1 MNHQSAPAQQLLR
14 EVLMGHQPTQE
25 EAADLFGAL
34 IAGDFHDIE
43 ISALLATLRTR
54 AETAAELAGAAQ
66 AFLAAAITV
75 PTKLRCLDSAGTG
88 GDRAGTINISTAA
101 ALAVAS
107 QGVKMAKHGNR
118 SVSSLTGSADVLQ
131 ALGVPVDL
139 TPQQAAQSLET
150 HHFAFLFAPNYH
162 PAIARV
168 MTVRR
173 TLAVPTLFNLI
184 GPILAPAP
192 LKAQLMGVAN
202 PEVGELVA
210 QTLAKLDRPHAL
222 VVTGSGLDEI
232 AVHGPTQ
239 VWEIREGE
247 VDRYQISPQDMGL
260 TTHSLT
266 DLKGGEPQVNAQI
279 LRQALSGQGNRAQRD
294 AIASNAGALAYLDGR
309 ADNLKDAVQW
319 AGEVVD
325 SGVGAQHLEHLA
337 TAGCEVEGISA

>member
-1 MNHQSAPAQQLLR
+1 M
-14 EVLMGHQPTQE
+14 
-25 EAADLFGAL
+25 
-34 IAGDFHDIE
+34 
-43 ISALLATLRTR
+43 
-54 AETAAELAGAAQ
+54 
-66 AFLAAAITV
+66 
-75 PTKLRCLDSAGTG
+75 
-88 GDRAGTINISTAA
+88 
-101 ALAVAS
+101 
-107 QGVKMAKHGNR
+107 
-118 SVSSLTGSADVLQ
+118 LQ

-210 QTLAKLDRPHAL
+210 QTLAKLGRPHAL

-279 LRQALSGQGNRAQRD
+279 LRQALSGLGNRAQRD
-294 AIASNAGALAYLDGR
+294 AIALNAGALAYLDGR
-309 ADNLKDAVQW
+309 ADNLKDAAQW